1 MAGVKVL
8 QTVDRALAV
17 LDLIAE
23 RQPIGVSQVARD
35 MQLDKSAAQRIL
47 VSLKRSGWIRTDG
60 HTPVRWVLTTKPL
73 QLARQVTGSPLV
85 ARARP
90 VLEQLRD
97 DTGETVWLGL
107 LDGRDVVAVDGVESH
122 RAVRTSVR
130 RGYVMPTATSAS
142 GKAILA
148 VLGSQAW
155 HRLLSQEPSPEL
167 RAELETARRVGY
179 ATNVGEVDPAVHT
192 VAAAVTSVDG
202 DPIGALIVAA
212 PADRLPRRQMAQA
225 GRSTAARAAELSRLL
240 H

>member
-1 MAGVKVL
+1 VAGVKVL

-17 LDLIAE
+17 LDLVAE

-47 VSLKRSGWIRTDG
+47 VSLHRSGWIRGDG

-155 HRLLSQEPSPEL
+155 PRLLSQEPSPAL

-179 ATNVGEVDPAVHT
+179 ATNIGEVDPAVHT

-202 DPIGALIVAA
+202 EPIGALIVAA
-212 PADRLPRRQMAQA
+212 PAGRLPRRQMAQA